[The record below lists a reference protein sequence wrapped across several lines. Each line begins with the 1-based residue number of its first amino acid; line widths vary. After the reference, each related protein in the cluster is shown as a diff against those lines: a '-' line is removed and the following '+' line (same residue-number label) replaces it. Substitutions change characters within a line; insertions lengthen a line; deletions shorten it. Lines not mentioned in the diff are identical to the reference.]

1 MTILFFGY
9 DERLGSAL
17 ERSLS
22 DLGEL
27 VSITPANGETAAP
40 QASLEAPPA
49 AAVLRQEAAGSNY
62 VETVRRLVRVCSGI
76 PAIGL
81 VSERRVEFAVE
92 AMRAG
97 LADLVVMDGDYVE
110 RLARALL
117 RALKSQEEDPG
128 QGAVASP
135 LAVAADSTLLA
146 DSLDAILG
154 ESSSVC
160 DLKERA
166 RRVMKLDLHVL
177 IRGET
182 GTGKE
187 LLARAIHAGS
197 PRRYYPFVPVN
208 CAALPRELVEAELF
222 GHERGAF
229 TGAFARRVGKVM
241 EANHGTLFL
250 DEVGDLPAAM
260 QAKLLRLLQEGE
272 IQRVGADRPIV
283 ADVRVV
289 AATNRPLELLARE
302 GAFRSDLYHRLNAI
316 SLTLPPLRERGRDV
330 LLVARKLLERFAAE
344 LKRPGV
350 TMDEGAEAELLAY
363 PWWGNFREL
372 ENVIRRTLLF
382 SDTDVIRTFGLRS
395 CAEMGRFTG
404 EEHAHEDPM
413 LDVAEGDRLV
423 WLLRRY
429 RGNLSRVARHLRVS
443 RPTVYKRIHA
453 HGLDIAAF
461 R

>member
-1 MTILFFGY
+1 MRVLFFGY
-9 DERLGSAL
+9 DGRLGSAI

-27 VSITPANGETAAP
+27 VSITPANGESAAP
-40 QASLEAPPA
+40 VGSLEAPPDVA
-49 AAVLRQEAAGSNY
+49 ILKQEAAGKNY
-62 VETVRRLVRVCSGI
+62 VETVRRVVRVCSGI

-97 LADLVVMDGDYVE
+97 LADLVVMDGDYVK
-110 RLARALL
+110 RLARSVFRVL
-117 RALKSQEEDPG
+117 RSKEEEPG
-128 QGAVASP
+128 QDAVPPATAP
-135 LAVAADSTLLA
+135 ADSAFLP

-154 ESSSVC
+154 ESTSIC

-197 PRRYYPFVPVN
+197 PRRHYPFVPVN
-208 CAALPRELVEAELF
+208 CAALPRELVETELF
-222 GHERGAF
+222 GHEKGAF
-229 TGAFARRVGKVM
+229 TGAFARRIGKVM

-330 LLVARKLLERFAAE
+330 LLVARRLLERFAAE

-350 TMDEGAEAELLAY
+350 RMDEAAEAELLAY
-363 PWWGNFREL
+363 RWWGNFREL

-382 SDTDVIRTFGLRS
+382 SDTGVIRTFGLRP
-395 CAEMGRFTG
+395 CGETEWLTG
-404 EEHAHEDPM
+404 KEHAQEDPM
-413 LDVAEGDRLV
+413 LDLAEGERLV
-423 WLLRRY
+423 RLLKRY

-453 HGLDIAAF
+453 HGLDVAAF